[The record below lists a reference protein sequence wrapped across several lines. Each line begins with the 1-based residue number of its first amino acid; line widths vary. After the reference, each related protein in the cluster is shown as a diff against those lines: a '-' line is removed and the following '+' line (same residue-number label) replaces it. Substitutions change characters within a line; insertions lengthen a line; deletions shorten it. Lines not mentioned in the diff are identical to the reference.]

1 MSENTYRV
9 DIGTV
14 YNAEVESHV
23 VLEHLQGDYEFLK
36 QAIGRCNDSDGFVGV
51 QVEGYVELTLPG
63 WETHDLHFEC
73 SVALKYDDVKYHIHE
88 EVDNLVAENQRLKE
102 RLSEERAKSGAFEVE
117 LKAAVEQGF
126 VRQSHYAIESK

>member
-1 MSENTYRV
+1 MSEKTYRV

-14 YNAEVESHV
+14 YNAEVESST
-23 VLEHLQGDYEFLK
+23 VLEYLEGNQEFLK
-36 QAIGRCNDSDGFVGV
+36 EAIARCPNKDGFVGV
-51 QVEGYVELTLPG
+51 QVEGYIELTLPG
-63 WETHDLHFEC
+63 WETHDVEFEC
-73 SVALKYDDVKYHIHE
+73 SVALKYDDVKYYIAE
-88 EVDNLVAENQRLKE
+88 EIDNLFAENKRLKE

>member
-14 YNAEVESHV
+14 YNTEVESHTI
-23 VLEHLQGDYEFLK
+23 LEYLEGNQEFLK
-36 QAIGRCNDSDGFVGV
+36 EAISRCPNQDGFVEV
-51 QVEGYVELTLPG
+51 QVAGMIELTLPG
-63 WETHDLHFEC
+63 WNSHDVEFEC
-73 SVALKYDDVKYHIHE
+73 GVTLNHDDVKYYIAE
-88 EVDNLVAENQRLKE
+88 EIDNLFHENKRLKE
-102 RLSEERAKSGAFEVE
+102 RLSEESAKSGAFEVE